1 LSREEAE
8 KGLPVKIR
16 GTVVLQIGKGRV
28 FNIHDGR
35 ECIAVHFFKAQEQAL
50 WKSPAPPPTV
60 TEYGADVEIEGI
72 TGPAG
77 YVPVIIPT
85 RIHRVGTGMVP
96 PARRVSMERLIS
108 GSEVSQYVEVEGV
121 IQNVLPLSGNNAE
134 MSIVVEGQTC
144 DIKIHNAAKL
154 DPDAYVDARVRIR
167 GCSSPI
173 FNLRSEATGIRLIV
187 QDPQHIEILRPPPK
201 DPFLAPRV
209 PLKGLL
215 PFAREPE
222 VFHRKVT
229 QGVVNFALPG
239 KFFFLQEGNAGVRV
253 DSPGAVVRVGD
264 AVEVAGFVETSRHIA
279 SLTGAVA
286 RRTGKGE
293 VPAPVPVSASQL
305 LNPTVANPLEPVT
318 KQDHFGSLVRLS
330 GTIRNNEWDDANR
343 QVRLLVD
350 SDGTL
355 FTAVI
360 PDPDPDHA
368 PHTRWAEG
376 SAIDIS
382 GVCELEFEPG
392 EKGAKSPVVTG
403 FKLWSRDP
411 ADIVVLHAPSWWT
424 PLRLSV
430 ALGGSLAVLALALV
444 WASALRLQVK
454 RQMAVI
460 SHKLQNEAVIEERN
474 RMARDLHDTLEQ
486 QLAGVSLQLDD
497 IQETVREDPRAAQ
510 DALDL
515 ARRMLDFT
523 RTEARRSVWDLRSQI
538 LELHGLETA
547 IRAMAESGSH
557 LSRPIIQVN
566 VTGEP
571 RRLPAAD
578 SYNLLRMCQESLA
591 NALKHA
597 HAGRI
602 DITIEYLPEEVRL
615 TVSDDGQGLA
625 PGMLE
630 HSANPHFGVLGMR
643 ERARK
648 IGAALKIDGN
658 PGAGCTVSIVLPAKP

>member
-1 LSREEAE
+1 
-8 KGLPVKIR
+8 
-16 GTVVLQIGKGRV
+16 
-28 FNIHDGR
+28 
-35 ECIAVHFFKAQEQAL
+35 
-50 WKSPAPPPTV
+50 
-60 TEYGADVEIEGI
+60 
-72 TGPAG
+72 
-77 YVPVIIPT
+77 
-85 RIHRVGTGMVP
+85 
-96 PARRVSMERLIS
+96 
-108 GSEVSQYVEVEGV
+108 
-121 IQNVLPLSGNNAE
+121 
-134 MSIVVEGQTC
+134 
-144 DIKIHNAAKL
+144 
-154 DPDAYVDARVRIR
+154 
-167 GCSSPI
+167 
-173 FNLRSEATGIRLIV
+173 
-187 QDPQHIEILRPPPK
+187 
-201 DPFLAPRV
+201 
-209 PLKGLL
+209 
-215 PFAREPE
+215 
-222 VFHRKVT
+222 
-229 QGVVNFALPG
+229 
-239 KFFFLQEGNAGVRV
+239 
-253 DSPGAVVRVGD
+253 
-264 AVEVAGFVETSRHIA
+264 
-279 SLTGAVA
+279 
-286 RRTGKGE
+286 
-293 VPAPVPVSASQL
+293 
-305 LNPTVANPLEPVT
+305 
-318 KQDHFGSLVRLS
+318 
-330 GTIRNNEWDDANR
+330 
-343 QVRLLVD
+343 
-350 SDGTL
+350 
-355 FTAVI
+355 
-360 PDPDPDHA
+360 
-368 PHTRWAEG
+368 
-376 SAIDIS
+376 
-382 GVCELEFEPG
+382 
-392 EKGAKSPVVTG
+392 
-403 FKLWSRDP
+403 
-411 ADIVVLHAPSWWT
+411 
-424 PLRLSV
+424 
-430 ALGGSLAVLALALV
+430 
-444 WASALRLQVK
+444 
-454 RQMAVI
+454 MAVI